1 MISIGIFNTL
11 NGNNGLLNV
20 IKLYYLYG
28 IYMKFIF
35 DDFCNVH
42 KWYLNNKIYIDDY
55 IKIIERIIIYFIKF
69 YMMIL

>member
-28 IYMKFIF
+28 MKFIF

>member
-28 IYMKFIF
+28 MKFIF
-35 DDFCNVH
+35 DDFYSVH

>member
-28 IYMKFIF
+28 MKFIF
-35 DDFCNVH
+35 DDFCIVH

>member
-11 NGNNGLLNV
+11 NGNNDLLNV

-28 IYMKFIF
+28 MKFIF
-35 DDFCNVH
+35 DNFCSVH
-42 KWYLNNKIYIDDY
+42 KWYLNNKIYINDY